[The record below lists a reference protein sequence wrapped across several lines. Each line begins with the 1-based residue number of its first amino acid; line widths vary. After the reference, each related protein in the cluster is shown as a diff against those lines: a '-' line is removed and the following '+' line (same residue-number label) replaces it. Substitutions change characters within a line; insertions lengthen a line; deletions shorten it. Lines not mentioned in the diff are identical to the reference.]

1 VTFHR
6 SGGCPFRVDTVE
18 KVFLRPE
25 QIFPEALARPS
36 KKLFRGTHDQSDFQP
51 AVFVSSPEG
60 AGLWNAGFDRRART
74 NFGQFVFGFFD
85 SIGQQETSGSL
96 ARRTQLEL
104 RMPSHPH
111 NFGLLS
117 SP

>member
-1 VTFHR
+1 VTR
-6 SGGCPFRVDTVE
+6 AKGCAFDACNPANCQCRLRVDTVE

-74 NFGQFVFGFFD
+74 SFGQFVFGFFD
-85 SIGQQETSGSL
+85 SID
-96 ARRTQLEL
+96 
-104 RMPSHPH
+104 P
-111 NFGLLS
+111 
-117 SP
+117 